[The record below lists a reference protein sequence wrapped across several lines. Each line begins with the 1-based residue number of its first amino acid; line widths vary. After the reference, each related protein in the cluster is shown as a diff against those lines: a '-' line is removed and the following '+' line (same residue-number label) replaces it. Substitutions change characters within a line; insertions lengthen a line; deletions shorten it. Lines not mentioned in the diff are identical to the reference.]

1 CSLDEQLDN
10 LIANTNTFTL
20 LDPVANRLMA
30 KGLMEVRRGNLIAL
44 LRYNPQE
51 TYSDRITLFR
61 GMQDI
66 PQSARDLNAEEIKD
80 WSYDWNNFSTEPVEV
95 IWVPGDRTT
104 MLSDT
109 NLPTLSEKLQ
119 KCLDFLDKI

>member
-1 CSLDEQLDN
+1 MDN